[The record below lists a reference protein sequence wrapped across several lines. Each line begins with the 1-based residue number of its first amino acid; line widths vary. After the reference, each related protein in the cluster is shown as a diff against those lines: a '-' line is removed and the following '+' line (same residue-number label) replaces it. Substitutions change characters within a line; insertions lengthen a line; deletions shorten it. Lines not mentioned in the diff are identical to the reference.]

1 MVNNNQNNNEEPK
14 EEPVDPK
21 DANYKGWKGLYKIN
35 PDAAAVHP
43 KHEKYLRYYKHVAP
57 HDVTAPLP
65 VTKAKG
71 GVIYKFKK
79 GGLVPKRT
87 FIAIGC
93 GKVMNNRRKKTKIY

>member
-21 DANYKGWKGLYKIN
+21 DLEYKGWKGLYKIN

-57 HDVTAPLP
+57 HDVTAPPP
-65 VTKAKG
+65 VKKAKG
-71 GVIYKFKK
+71 G
-79 GGLVPKRT
+79 LVSKRT
-87 FIAIGC
+87 FIARGC

>member
-14 EEPVDPK
+14 EKPVDPK
-21 DANYKGWKGLYKIN
+21 DPEYKGWKGLYEIQGEEG
-35 PDAAAVHP
+35 VSEHP
-43 KHEKYLRYYKHVAP
+43 QHHKFLRYYKHVAP
-57 HDVTAPLP
+57 HDVTAP

-71 GVIYKFKK
+71 GMISKYKK